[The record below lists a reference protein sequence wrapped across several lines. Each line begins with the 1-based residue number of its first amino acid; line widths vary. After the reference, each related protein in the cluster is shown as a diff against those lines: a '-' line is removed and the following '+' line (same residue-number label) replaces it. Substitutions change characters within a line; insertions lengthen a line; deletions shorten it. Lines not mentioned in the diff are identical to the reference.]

1 MEYRR
6 LNSSL
11 KWKSLGILIYWEKR
25 QWSMGTDI
33 LNPNVLYEFRMFSF
47 GGTFSEPSDIAKST
61 EVIGMSFNNKSIKHQ
76 AC

>member
-1 MEYRR
+1 
-6 LNSSL
+6 
-11 KWKSLGILIYWEKR
+11 
-25 QWSMGTDI
+25 MGTDI